1 MTHASHD
8 AQTTMNQ
15 TLKIT
20 RQVCTFAAL
29 SCVLNF
35 SALAAVSTDE
45 KPASSAMPTHK
56 VAQSTPIDRV
66 IQTVYANSP
75 LNAAVLRKV
84 LADANPKVI
93 TGNPQQRVKAGT
105 TIMVPDHGHVVKN
118 ILMPH
123 MATAPE
129 PQEPGPS
136 ASESATRRQWV
147 RFP

>member
-1 MTHASHD
+1 MTHASSY
-8 AQTTMNQ
+8 AQTMMTHA
-15 TLKIT
+15 LRAT
-20 RQVCTFAAL
+20 RKVCALTAL
-29 SCVLNF
+29 SCILA
-35 SALAAVSTDE
+35 SHALASTPSEE
-45 KPASSAMPTHK
+45 KPAGSDMPTHK
-56 VAQSTPIDRV
+56 VAQSASIDRV

-123 MATAPE
+123 VAAVPE

-136 ASESATRRQWV
+136 ASESSARRQWV

>member
-1 MTHASHD
+1 MTHALSY
-8 AQTTMNQ
+8 AQTLMTH
-15 TLKIT
+15 TLRAT
-20 RQVCTFAAL
+20 RKVCTFAAL
-29 SCVLNF
+29 SCILAS
-35 SALAAVSTDE
+35 SALASTPSEE
-45 KPASSAMPTHK
+45 KPAAAAMPTHK
-56 VAQSTPIDRV
+56 VAQSASIDRV

-123 MATAPE
+123 VAAVPE

-136 ASESATRRQWV
+136 ASESSARRQWV